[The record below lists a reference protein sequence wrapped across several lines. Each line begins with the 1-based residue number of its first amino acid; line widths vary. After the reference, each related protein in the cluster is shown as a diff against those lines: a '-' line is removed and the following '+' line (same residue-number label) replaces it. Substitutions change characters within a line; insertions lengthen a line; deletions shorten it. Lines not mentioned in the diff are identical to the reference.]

1 MALIPVLRVKDKNGN
16 IIEVP
21 AIKGDKGDPGD
32 GGKTTKEI
40 IDIIYPVGSIY
51 MTLNAADPSDL
62 FEGTTWEQI
71 MGRFLFGAG
80 NTFIGDDLVEA
91 ELGSTGG
98 YYNAELI
105 KHSHEQ
111 FYPSATLSAGEGN
124 LSAADITIEG
134 RWLSTSEAGTIED
147 GAGRNM
153 PPYLAVNIWK
163 RTV

>member
-1 MALIPVLRVKDKNGN
+1 MLNTPVLRVKDQNGN
-16 IIEVP
+16 IVEIP

-32 GGKTTKEI
+32 GEKTAAEI

-51 MTLNAADPSDL
+51 MTLNAANPSVL

-71 MGRFLFGAG
+71 QGRFLFGAG
-80 NTFIGDDLVEA
+80 NTFIGNDLVEA

-111 FYPSATLSAGEGN
+111 FYPSVTVPAGDGVSE
-124 LSAADITIEG
+124 AAGIVVESQ
-134 RWLSTSEAGTIED
+134 WLSTSEAGTVED
-147 GAGRNM
+147 GTGRNV

-163 RTV
+163 RTA